1 MTRLAISNI
10 AWGNNDDETVYR
22 WMQEYGFT
30 GLEIAPTRIFPTKPY
45 ENLTNATKW
54 SKELNEKYG
63 FIIPSIQSIWYGK
76 QEKLFGSDFE
86 REKLFEYS
94 IEAMSFANSIGC
106 NNLVFG
112 CPRNRYL
119 SDDADENVAIDFFE
133 QLGMAAL
140 KYHTVFALEANPTIY
155 NTNYINDT
163 KSAIKLIKTIN
174 SDGFKLN
181 LDVGTMIQNQESIS
195 ELVGN
200 IHLINHVHISEP
212 YLKPI
217 KNRELH
223 IELKNLLEKEGYK
236 GFISIEMGKVDDLG
250 EIKKAMSYVS
260 RIFR

>member
-1 MTRLAISNI
+1 
-10 AWGNNDDETVYR
+10 
-22 WMQEYGFT
+22 
-30 GLEIAPTRIFPTKPY
+30 
-45 ENLTNATKW
+45 
-54 SKELNEKYG
+54 
-63 FIIPSIQSIWYGK
+63 
-76 QEKLFGSDFE
+76 
-86 REKLFEYS
+86 
-94 IEAMSFANSIGC
+94 MSFANSIGC

-119 SDDADENVAIDFFE
+119 SDGADENVAIDFFE

-181 LDVGTMIQNQESIS
+181 LDVGTMIQNQENIS

-250 EIKKAMSYVS
+250 DIKNAMSYVS

>member
-30 GLEIAPTRIFPTKPY
+30 GLEIAPTRIFPIKPY
-45 ENLTNATKW
+45 ENLTNATRW

-181 LDVGTMIQNQESIS
+181 LDVGTMIQNQENIS

-250 EIKKAMSYVS
+250 DIKNAMSYVS

>member
-1 MTRLAISNI
+1 MAKLAISNI
-10 AWGNNDDETVYR
+10 AWGTNADETVYR

-45 ENLTNATKW
+45 ENLINATGW

-76 QEKLFGSDFE
+76 QEKLFGSDSE
-86 REKLFEYS
+86 RKTLFEYS
-94 IEAMSFANSIGC
+94 IDAMSFAHSIGC

-119 SDDADENVAIDFFE
+119 LEGADENVAIDFFE
-133 QLGMAAL
+133 QLGMNAL
-140 KYHTVFALEANPTIY
+140 KYHTVFALEANPVIY

-163 KSAIKLIKTIN
+163 KSAIKLINKISSN
-174 SDGFKLN
+174 GFRLN
-181 LDVGTMIQNQESIS
+181 LDIGTMIQNQESIS

-200 IHLINHVHISEP
+200 VHLINHVHISEP

-223 IELKNLLEKEGYK
+223 IELKNLLSKEGYD
-236 GFISIEMGKVDDLG
+236 GFISIEMGKVDDLSD
-250 EIKKAMSYVS
+250 IKKAMSYVS
-260 RIFR
+260 RIFC